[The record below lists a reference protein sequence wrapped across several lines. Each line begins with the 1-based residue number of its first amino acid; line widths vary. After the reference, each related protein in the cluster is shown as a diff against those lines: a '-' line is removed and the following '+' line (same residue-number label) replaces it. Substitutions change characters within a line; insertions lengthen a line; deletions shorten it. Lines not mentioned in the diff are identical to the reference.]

1 MSPLSHYSC
10 VQAHLIASI
19 NPLPTAPVAMTPPSA
34 SGDDVSGLHQV
45 TCRQL
50 GSNIR
55 YQQLQINAS
64 ICYFPCYLFPFLVIP
79 CLFLRK
85 LDLDRRIFVAAGSTR
100 YTRCGAVIYIFCI
113 YNHEVVN
120 IIYELLNIEFMF
132 KIKLGFRKPS
142 Y

>member
-1 MSPLSHYSC
+1 M
-10 VQAHLIASI
+10 
-19 NPLPTAPVAMTPPSA
+19 
-34 SGDDVSGLHQV
+34 
-45 TCRQL
+45 
-50 GSNIR
+50 
-55 YQQLQINAS
+55 
-64 ICYFPCYLFPFLVIP
+64 
-79 CLFLRK
+79 
-85 LDLDRRIFVAAGSTR
+85 AAGSTR

>member
-19 NPLPTAPVAMTPPSA
+19 NPLFTAMVAMTPPSA

-64 ICYFPCYLFPFLVIP
+64 ICYFPCYLFPFLVIS
-79 CLFLRK
+79 CILLRK
-85 LDLDRRIFVAAGSTR
+85 LALNRRIFMAAGSTR